1 MKLPLATLIAIL
13 SAAAVPAQAQDTIKI
28 ATEASFAPWSFTNA
42 SGKLDGFE
50 IEFADA
56 LCTRIQAKCLVSNQ
70 SWDGLIPSLNA
81 GKYDAIVASM
91 SITPKRLEV
100 IDFSSPYAASTNS
113 FLVLNGSP
121 AGDLDSTGINLGLEA
136 DKEKAD
142 KAIGII
148 DKQLSGKIVGVQAST
163 TGATFMAS
171 RLPSAEVREYKT
183 MDEATMDLAAGRID
197 ALLGNVTVLQ
207 TSLKRDDMKD
217 AKLTG
222 PLFQG
227 KAFGEVGIG
236 LRKGDSA
243 LKEQLN
249 SGIKSLSQDGTLKKL
264 SIKWFGVDITPSA
277 VK

>member
-1 MKLPLATLIAIL
+1 
-13 SAAAVPAQAQDTIKI
+13 
-28 ATEASFAPWSFTNA
+28 
-42 SGKLDGFE
+42 
-50 IEFADA
+50 
-56 LCTRIQAKCLVSNQ
+56 
-70 SWDGLIPSLNA
+70 
-81 GKYDAIVASM
+81 M